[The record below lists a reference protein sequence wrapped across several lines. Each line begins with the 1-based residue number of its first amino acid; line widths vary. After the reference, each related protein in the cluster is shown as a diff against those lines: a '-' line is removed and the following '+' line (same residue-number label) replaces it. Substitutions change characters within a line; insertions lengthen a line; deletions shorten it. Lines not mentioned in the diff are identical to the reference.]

1 MIVLLTSY
9 LSYDNILLLRHWS
22 QHAQGK
28 TMKYASTKAIQTF
41 LLQCKQIIASKD
53 IIPSTLVVI
62 RSEKNKK
69 TMLELDFT
77 DKQLVEVLE
86 ELAQEDYAEGPCN
99 DRDYHGT
106 IWIFGKHINGKEV
119 YIKLKISELDDR
131 GNKIASL
138 ICLSFHFSEKP
149 LTYPYRGEE

>member
-86 ELAQEDYAEGPCN
+86 ELALEDYIEGPCN
-99 DRDYHGT
+99 DRDYYGT
-106 IWIFGKHINGKEV
+106 IWIFGKRIKNREV
-119 YIKLKISELDDR
+119 YIKIKVSELDER
-131 GNKIASL
+131 GNKIATL

-149 LTYPYRGEE
+149 LTYPYREEE